1 VLVLVMAALT
11 QVVYPWFYVLVV
23 SAVPW
28 AIGVLELRNLLE
40 LVLLAWTM
48 GALAAARRV
57 PQARTVAARS
67 READPVGS

>member
-1 VLVLVMAALT
+1 MAALT
-11 QVVYPWFYVLVV
+11 QVVYPWCYLLVV

-48 GALAAARRV
+48 GALAAARPVLRV
-57 PQARTVAARS
+57 RTAAARS